1 MPGEQTTSR
10 KLEHIKI
17 VLEKNTTFK
26 QKVTGFHEVEL
37 IYKTLPEMDLSE
49 VDTTIN
55 FLGKKF
61 NAPLIVSGMTGGVK
75 EAESINRDIAAGCE
89 EIGIGFGVGSQRAM
103 IENPSLKSTYQV
115 REVAPSILVA
125 GNIGASQL
133 KNYGVAKI
141 QEMLDAIGADC
152 LAIHTNAAQEAVQ
165 DHGTPQFKGVLDQIR
180 KFNSELNVPVYV
192 KEVGNGLSKESA
204 FELSKTGIPALDVG
218 GSGGT
223 SWTGIEYIRAQN
235 AESVYWDFG
244 IPTSLSIL
252 EAKSAFNREII
263 ATGGIRNGLEVVKAL
278 VLGASL
284 AGIAAPIIRAQHRE
298 GQKGV
303 VKTLEKLIH
312 DIRIGMFLLGARN
325 VDDLRNAHYVLLGK
339 SREWALERNLK

>member
-1 MPGEQTTSR
+1 MW
-10 KLEHIKI
+10 
-17 VLEKNTTFK
+17 
-26 QKVTGFHEVEL
+26 
-37 IYKTLPEMDLSE
+37 
-49 VDTTIN
+49 
-55 FLGKKF
+55 
-61 NAPLIVSGMTGGVK
+61 
-75 EAESINRDIAAGCE
+75 
-89 EIGIGFGVGSQRAM
+89 
-103 IENPSLKSTYQV
+103 
-115 REVAPSILVA
+115 
-125 GNIGASQL
+125 
-133 KNYGVAKI
+133 
-141 QEMLDAIGADC
+141 
-152 LAIHTNAAQEAVQ
+152 
-165 DHGTPQFKGVLDQIR
+165 
-180 KFNSELNVPVYV
+180 
-192 KEVGNGLSKESA
+192 
-204 FELSKTGIPALDVG
+204 G